1 MQDIINKL
9 HHCPTKEMFMEL
21 SEVALPEL
29 RSLGGDGF
37 ADWVGSYL
45 VPRDKQGRR
54 PWWHFNSTGI
64 LGLKPN
70 NNSMESMHNALK
82 ESIPSKSRR
91 YSLPEF
97 IHDTLPRCLKERSG
111 VYFGGVNVDSVQV
124 SGESG
129 LQLAALC

>member
-1 MQDIINKL
+1 
-9 HHCPTKEMFMEL
+9 MEL
-21 SEVALPEL
+21 SEVAEPEL
-29 RSLGGDGF
+29 RRLGGHAFG
-37 ADWVGSYL
+37 DWVSTYL
-45 VPRDKQGRR
+45 VPRHKRGRR

-97 IHDTLPRCLKERSG
+97 IEEVLPRCLKDRAG
-111 VYFGGVNVDSVQV
+111 VYFGGVQVDRVQV
-124 SGESG
+124 GG
-129 LQLAALC
+129 DT